1 MLMQKAGND
10 NLQPGAQELANAYK
24 SAGSP
29 KQLRGFSTNV
39 AGWNSWDQSPG
50 EFSSSSDA
58 QYNKCQNEKIYVDTF
73 SGYLSTAGMPNHAIV
88 DTGRNGVTGLR
99 LEWGDWCNV
108 AGVSLSVPPCFSL
121 QFLSVLRKMMFA
133 FRAFAA
139 FPMPS
144 WDIIDN

>member
-1 MLMQKAGND
+1 MMLMHKAGND

-39 AGWNSWDQSPG
+39 AGWNSWDQTPG

-108 AGVSLSVPPCFSL
+108 AGVSPFCSMFQPLVLSL
-121 QFLSVLRKMMFA
+121 LRKMMFVS
-133 FRAFAA
+133 RA
-139 FPMPS
+139 
-144 WDIIDN
+144 

>member
-1 MLMQKAGND
+1 MLMQKSGND

-39 AGWNSWDQSPG
+39 AGWNSWDQTPG

-108 AGVSLSVPPCFSL
+108 AGVSLSVPYSSYCFCRTPQDVVRISI
-121 QFLSVLRKMMFA
+121 FCGLSTPPWKHER
-133 FRAFAA
+133 
-139 FPMPS
+139 
-144 WDIIDN
+144 

>member
-1 MLMQKAGND
+1 MQKIGND

-39 AGWNSWDQSPG
+39 AGWNSWDQTPG

-108 AGVSLSVPPCFSL
+108 AGVSLSISIVPLLILSVHHKMIFALRDCFSPKP
-121 QFLSVLRKMMFA
+121 LRA
-133 FRAFAA
+133 LLYH
-139 FPMPS
+139 
-144 WDIIDN
+144 